1 VKPITL
7 ARIAIIAALYV
18 ALTYALQAVSFLPT
32 QFRAAEALT
41 VLPILYPEAVW
52 GVFLG
57 CLLANLMS
65 PAGLIDVVVGSLT
78 TLLAA
83 YVTYYFRRSIIA
95 YLSPIV
101 LNAFIISTYLHVLAR
116 LPYWATVLSIGASE
130 AVVVFGLG
138 YPLIW
143 YLKRRTAGDGR

>member
-1 VKPITL
+1 MKPQNL
-7 ARIAIIAALYV
+7 VRIALIAALYA

-41 VLPILYPEAVW
+41 VLPILYPEAIW
-52 GVFLG
+52 GVFFG

-83 YVTYYFRRSIIA
+83 WVTHRFRNSLIA
-95 YLSPIV
+95 YLSPVI
-101 LNAFIISTYLHVLAR
+101 LNAIIISAYLRVLAR
-116 LPYWATVLSIGASE
+116 LPYWATALSIGASE

-143 YLKRRTAGDGR
+143 YLRRKKH

>member
-1 VKPITL
+1 MKAHTVV
-7 ARIAIIAALYV
+7 RIALIAALYA
-18 ALTYALQAVSFLPT
+18 ALTYALQAVSFMPT

-41 VLPILYPEAVW
+41 VLPIIYPEAIW

-83 YVTYYFRRSIIA
+83 WVTYRFRHSVIA
-95 YLSPIV
+95 YLAPVV
-101 LNAFIISTYLHVLAR
+101 LNAFIISAYLHVLAR
-116 LPYWATVLSIGASE
+116 LPYWATALSIGASE
-130 AVVVFGLG
+130 ALVVFGLG
-138 YPLIW
+138 CPLIW
-143 YLKRRTAGDGR
+143 YLKRKKS

>member
-1 VKPITL
+1 MKPITL
-7 ARIAIIAALYV
+7 VRIAVIAAVYV
-18 ALTYALQAVSFLPT
+18 AVTYALQAVSFLPV

-41 VLPILYPEAVW
+41 VLPVVFPEAIW

-57 CLLANLMS
+57 CLLANLFS

-83 YVTYYFRRSIIA
+83 FITYRFRHSFIA

-101 LNAFIISTYLHVLAR
+101 LNALIISAYLHILAR
-116 LPYWATVLSIGASE
+116 LPYWTTALSIGASE
-130 AVVVFGLG
+130 ALVVFLLG
-138 YPLIW
+138 YPLVW
-143 YLKRRTAGDGR
+143 YLKRY